1 MWEGAA
7 LCTSRRVGRCR
18 PYAQSVPALLYGD
31 TGTGNYE
38 HCRLTCVTPEPQTY
52 LRLPFHYAP
61 FEFLLHVRTSGFTV
75 FVNPCLNRWV

>member
-7 LCTSRRVGRCR
+7 LCTSRGVGRCR
-18 PYAQSVPALLYGD
+18 PYAQGVPALLYRD

-61 FEFLLHVRTSGFTV
+61 FVCVVRCVEELETNISDNKPV
-75 FVNPCLNRWV
+75 F